1 MFIEFDQVSKRF
13 QRARKARHAALVAV
27 RNVSLTVAQGEMLAL
42 VGASGSGKTT
52 LLRCLAGLETPD
64 EGRIRIGARD
74 VFSARDGIDVPTE
87 QRDIGLIFQSYAL
100 WPHLTVERNV
110 AYPLERRK
118 LPAAERKSRVANYLE
133 LIDCGH
139 LASRYPHELS
149 GGQQQRIAL
158 ARALVYEPAVVL
170 FDEPLSN
177 LDPTLRER
185 LRAEIRELQRRVGFT
200 GIYVTHDQSEAFYVG
215 DRIALVNRGELVQ
228 IGTADQIYT
237 EPGSPLV
244 ASFAGATNAVK
255 GELADNGA
263 SFVSVELGKIALR
276 GPRPCKSGNACVLL
290 VRPEAVRLA
299 PKTPGCAEA
308 VVLDRTV
315 AGALQ
320 EYALRLSTGRRWR
333 ARIDLGQKRFNVGE
347 VVGVAFDPGSAFVF
361 EGAVEAGIDWQ

>member
-13 QRARKARHAALVAV
+13 QRARKERDAALVAV
-27 RNVSLTVAQGEMLAL
+27 RDVSLTVAQGEMLAL

-64 EGRIRIGARD
+64 AGRIRIGKRD
-74 VFSARDGIDVPTE
+74 VFSARDGVDVPIE
-87 QRDIGLIFQSYAL
+87 QRDIGLIFQNYAL

-110 AYPLERRK
+110 AYPLERRR
-118 LPAAERKSRVANYLE
+118 LPAAERKSRVAKFLE

-200 GIYVTHDQSEAFYVG
+200 GIYVTHDQGEAFYVG
-215 DRIALVNRGELVQ
+215 DRIALLNKGELVQ
-228 IGTADQIYT
+228 VGTADQIYS
-237 EPGSPLV
+237 EPCNPLV
-244 ASFAGATNAVK
+244 AGFAGATNAVE
-255 GELADNGA
+255 GELADNG
-263 SFVSVELGKIALR
+263 STFISTDLGTISL
-276 GPRPCKSGNACVLL
+276 GIPRPCKGGGRHVLL
-290 VRPEAVRLA
+290 VRPELVRLV
-299 PKTPGCAEA
+299 PKTSGHAQA
-308 VVLDRTV
+308 VVLDRTM

-320 EYALRLSTGRRWR
+320 EYALQLPTGRRWR
-333 ARIDLGQKRFNVGE
+333 ARIEPGHTRFNVGE
-347 VVGVAFDPGSAFVF
+347 AVAVTFDPERVFVF
-361 EGAVEAGIDWQ
+361 EGSHAPGTEWQ